1 MNILVSN
8 DDGVYAEGLWVLAE
22 ELKEIGKVTV
32 VAPDRDQSGVGTSV
46 TLRHPLRI
54 SRIRCPV
61 PGVEAYSVEGT
72 PADSVILALRFAMKD
87 GADLIVSGINE
98 GPNLGDD
105 VFISGTVGAALQGYF
120 YGIPAFAISV
130 GGFEN
135 LDFEVAARLAKLLAH
150 EVKTKNQSRRLLL
163 NVNVPN
169 ISQDKIEG
177 LDVTRL
183 ARRDYMDKIEP
194 GHDGKRHYYWITR
207 GKSEWHLEPGTD
219 AWALKQNRISITSLP
234 NDSDGASFRFIKEE
248 AHGLFQKLLNGRL
261 PKLDRGKTS
270 PKGR

>member
-1 MNILVSN
+1 LVFWGYITLNILVSN

-22 ELKEIGKVTV
+22 QLKELGKVTV

-54 SRIRCPV
+54 SKIRCPV
-61 PGVEAYSVEGT
+61 PGVDAYSVEGT
-72 PADSVILALRFAMKD
+72 PADSVILALRFAMKE

-135 LDFEVAARLAKLLAH
+135 LDFGIAARLAKLLAH
-150 EVKTKNQSRRLLL
+150 AVKAKNQSRRLLL

-169 ISQDKIEG
+169 VSQGKIVG

-194 GHDGKRHYYWITR
+194 GHDGKRNYYWITR
-207 GKSEWHLEPGTD
+207 GKSEWYLESGTD

-234 NDSDGASFRFIKEE
+234 NDSDGASFHFIKEQ
-248 AHGLFQKLLNGRL
+248 APGLFRKLLDGRL
-261 PKLDRGKTS
+261 PK
-270 PKGR
+270 